1 MSQTLRKALLCIVVT
16 HLVTVLGGEGQI
28 LQQGPS
34 LRYRVEVT
42 LGESVGL
49 AGETMRGIAT
59 GWQCETS
66 SQQGRMGAARAEEV
80 IMRWPKGLTI
90 PSTGRHLGQNR
101 GISPFPAPADV
112 HSAVK
117 FTKDSWRAK
126 PVGPFSLH
134 TELQIADFCRGHFQ
148 GNTHDVLIGKV
159 R

>member
-1 MSQTLRKALLCIVVT
+1 MSQTLRKALLCTVVT

-34 LRYRVEVT
+34 LQYTVEVT

-49 AGETMRGIAT
+49 AGETMRGIAA

-66 SQQGRMGAARAEEV
+66 SQQGRKAAARAEEV
-80 IMRWPKGLTI
+80 IMRWSKGPTI
-90 PSTGRHLGQNR
+90 PSTGRYLGQNR
-101 GISPFPAPADV
+101 GTPLFPAPAEV

-117 FTKDSWRAK
+117 FTKDSSRAK

-134 TELQIADFCRGHFQ
+134 TELQITDFCRGQFQ
-148 GNTHDVLIGKV
+148 GNTHDALTGKLH
-159 R
+159 